1 MNLSKLLVLFVLGLF
16 VTGGVV
22 RAQVE
27 VKGTVYDISAQYPV
41 RGVSVLAV
49 SGKGTQTDSL
59 GHYHILLSVNDS
71 ISFSYLGRETAK
83 TAIKDLPK
91 DYPFDISLH
100 VTVSDTLQSVTVY
113 NRNYTLDS
121 LNNRK
126 EYQKVFDYNGNVLH
140 NMHMGQHGGLG
151 IGLDFDRLFDGK
163 ANRRMEALQARLEW
177 QEKDNFIDHRW
188 SVAVVKRVT
197 GLQSPQLD
205 TFMRQ
210 YRPSYDFIQ
219 SCETEYEFFKYI
231 QEWSKFFIEDWNTAH
246 KDAPIKMKDSST
258 SSSGSGQ

>member
-1 MNLSKLLVLFVLGLF
+1 MNVPKLLVLFVLGLL
-16 VTGGVV
+16 VTGGVL

-59 GHYHILLSVNDS
+59 GHYRIVLSANDS
-71 ISFSYLGRETAK
+71 ISFSYLGRETSK
-83 TAIKDLPK
+83 TAIRDLPK

-100 VTVSDTLQSVTVY
+100 VAVSDTLQSVTVY

-140 NMHMGQHGGLG
+140 NLHMSQHAGFGV
-151 IGLDFDRLFDGK
+151 GLDFDRLFDGK
-163 ANRRMEALQARLEW
+163 SNKRMEALQARLEW
-177 QEKDNFIDHRW
+177 QEKDNYIDHRW

-219 SCETEYEFFKYI
+219 SCETEYEFYKYI

-246 KDAPIKMKDSST
+246 KDAPIKPRDSSST
-258 SSSGSGQ
+258 SGQ